1 MGNFSWF
8 LGGEVDSERK
18 AKLETALDAAVT
30 KARTSKCNGFP
41 SFGFHFFSEAPYHFW
56 YFWVDLLSEVDE
68 EREKAL
74 KTDEGAAAD
83 RDGLYN
89 YVNNI
94 AF

>member
-41 SFGFHFFSEAPYHFW
+41 SFGFHFFSEAPYHF
-56 YFWVDLLSEVDE
+56 
-68 EREKAL
+68 
-74 KTDEGAAAD
+74 
-83 RDGLYN
+83 
-89 YVNNI
+89 
-94 AF
+94 